1 MVARYNRNGLR
12 QKDLELNTHRR
23 STDVLLSGAGLPL
36 RRGAPHD
43 PDPQQAVPCLRDGAL
58 QKAMAKLDAQKQS
71 IAQGTTEDGL
81 YIFIDFYINSKISEG
96 YLVQK
101 RDVTQSVSLSFKS
114 WNLLSYGYNFIANK
128 LFSKG
133 NQPILWIVDVRRP
146 FSIGELNKI

>member
-1 MVARYNRNGLR
+1 MDSDKRILNSTLIAVLLMCCY
-12 QKDLELNTHRR
+12 LELGY
-23 STDVLLSGAGLPL
+23 LFGEEPL
-36 RRGAPHD
+36 TTLTRNKLYPVFETE
-43 PDPQQAVPCLRDGAL
+43 PFK
-58 QKAMAKLDAQKQS
+58 KAMAKLDAQKQS